1 MLLTSLIL
9 GENASL
15 VEKIDISNI
24 RISGVTAD
32 SRMVEPGFLFA
43 ALPGATHDGR
53 NFVSAAIERGAA
65 AIIGPIG
72 THAPKNIPVLTSS
85 DARATFAH
93 LTAKFFQL
101 QPKIIAAVTGTNGK
115 TSVVTFTQPIWSS
128 IGLNSVSI
136 GTLGLQLPDG
146 STKPTLTTP
155 DTVTLHKELANAV
168 ENDIS
173 HVVLEAS
180 SHGLEQR
187 RIDGVNLMAAGFTN
201 LSHDHLDYHH
211 TKDKYISAKMR
222 LFKDLLTSEG
232 VAVIN
237 ADTPEAGVI
246 RKDFCGRKITYGFKG
261 EQLVLRSIKTIS
273 AGIRVS
279 LEVYGTPLIINFP
292 LLGRFQAYNI
302 LCAAGLAIGCGASAD
317 SVISAL
323 KKLKEVKGR
332 IQLAGKLNGG
342 SVYID
347 YAHTPSALE
356 NALLSLR
363 PHTVGRLITVFGC
376 GGNRD
381 RTKRRM
387 MGAISEK
394 FSDITIVTD
403 DNPRSEDPAKIR
415 SEILEGALNGIEIG
429 HRIDAIAKGLKML
442 KAGDLLL
449 IAGKGHEKEQ
459 IIGEKVLSF
468 DDLAVTKTLI
478 ETLNHT

>member
-1 MLLTSLIL
+1 MLLTRLIL

-15 VEKIDISNI
+15 VEKVDISKI
-24 RISGVTAD
+24 TISGVTAD
-32 SRMVEPGFLFA
+32 SRSVRPGFLFA
-43 ALPGATHDGR
+43 ALPGTNHDGR
-53 NFVSAAIERGAA
+53 NFVSSAIERGAA
-65 AIIGPIG
+65 AVMGPKG
-72 THAPKNIPVLTSS
+72 TQAPKGIPVLTCS

-115 TSVVTFTQPIWSS
+115 TSVVNFTQQIWNVMG
-128 IGLNSVSI
+128 IDSVSI
-136 GTLGLQLPDG
+136 GTLGLRLPDG

-155 DTVTLHKELANAV
+155 DAVTLHRELAEAV
-168 ENDIS
+168 EKNIS

-237 ADTPEAGVI
+237 ADTPESGII
-246 RKDFCGRKITYGFKG
+246 RKNFCGRKITYGFKG
-261 EQLVLRSIKTIS
+261 EQLVLRRIKTITS
-273 AGIRVS
+273 GIRVS
-279 LEVYGTPLIINFP
+279 AEVYGTQLTLDFP
-292 LLGRFQAYNI
+292 LLGKFQAYNI

-317 SVISAL
+317 RIINTL
-323 KKLKEVKGR
+323 KKLKGVEGR
-332 IQLAGKLNGG
+332 IQLAGNLNGG
-342 SVYID
+342 SIYID

-363 PHTVGRLITVFGC
+363 PHTEGRLITVFGC

-381 RTKRRM
+381 KVKRRM

-403 DNPRSEDPAKIR
+403 DNPRSEDPEKIR
-415 SEILEGALNGIEIG
+415 SDILKGAPNGIEIG
-429 HRIDAIAKGLKML
+429 QRADAIEKGLKML

-459 IIGEKVLSF
+459 IIGERISPF
-468 DDLAVTKTLI
+468 SDLAVTKKLI
-478 ETLNHT
+478 ETLDCI